1 MLGIIVLAARGDD
14 FQGRTSGWM
23 AQGRLSVCLNTWSR
37 SWSHQ
42 RWPAVWLH
50 TSKFHPTHGVW
61 GGGCLCLYFSFL
73 GVFLFLKHFLLWHS
87 SWTVDSSV
95 NITSSKASFSSILLL
110 HQSNLFNLLAYRIAW
125 QYLAVAKVQPSSFLS
140 LAIAL
145 IPYCTLSEP
154 NLLTR
159 MSFRSVAV
167 NSSFSAMGSS
177 IQL

>member
-1 MLGIIVLAARGDD
+1 MTFRVGLPDEWHKGGFQYVSIPGHVHDPIKDD
-14 FQGRTSGWM
+14 QLCGSTLRNSTPHMEFG
-23 AQGRLSVCLNTWSR
+23 
-37 SWSHQ
+37 
-42 RWPAVWLH
+42 
-50 TSKFHPTHGVW
+50 